1 MGAGRILLLDGASS
15 AGKST
20 LARALQAQ
28 LPEPFWHWSIDH
40 LLASG
45 TLPRERIDRGDFAWA
60 EMREA
65 FFDGFHRSIPAL
77 ASAGND
83 LIVEHI
89 VETAAWSRRLDELL
103 APFDVFRV
111 GLRCPLLEL
120 ERRERERGDRR
131 EGSAREDDAITHG
144 FVAYDLEVDSTQPV
158 DAVAARVTQAWRARG
173 ARPGEAS

>member
-1 MGAGRILLLDGASS
+1 MTTGRIILLNGASS

-45 TLPRERIDRGDFAWA
+45 AVPRERFAWPDR
-60 EMREA
+60 REA
-65 FFDGFHRSIPAL
+65 FFEGFHRSIPAL
-77 ASAGND
+77 AAAGND
-83 LIVEHI
+83 LVVEHI
-89 VETAAWSRRLDELL
+89 VETAAWSRRLEALL

-111 GLRCPLLEL
+111 GLRCPVPEL

-131 EGSAREDDAITHG
+131 PGSAREDDASTHAL
-144 FVAYDLEVDSTQPV
+144 VAYDIEVHTIEP
-158 DAVAARVTQAWRARG
+158 AEALAARVLQAWRARR
-173 ARPGEAS
+173 ARAGEAP